1 MNKKMK
7 YCLKIFAVLLV
18 ACAAVSC
25 DDEFEGEIVKDN
37 LPEIPVTFDGAT
49 TEGFNPYY
57 TVSYA
62 NGNFSITLSIPED
75 SPLKIKEVTNVV
87 AGTTAINVASL
98 TNPKQYIPGPVAVD
112 GYTYTLTTSL
122 TEFNTNAISG
132 AIAAPPAAG
141 VLTER
146 AFMFSLTMEDDSRIV
161 PVQCRIRVT
170 P

>member
-1 MNKKMK
+1 MIKKMK
-7 YCLKIFAVLLV
+7 HCLKIFAVLF
-18 ACAAVSC
+18 AAFTIISC

-37 LPEIPVTFDGAT
+37 LPDIPVVFDGAT

-75 SPLKIKEVTNVV
+75 SPVRIKEVTNVV

-98 TNPKQYIPGPVAVD
+98 SNAKQYLDGPASVD
-112 GYTYTLTTSL
+112 GYTFTLNTSL
-122 TEFNTNAISG
+122 TEFNAKAISG

-146 AFMFSLTMEDDSRIV
+146 AFMFSLTMEDDSKIV
-161 PVQCRIRVT
+161 PVQLRIRVT

>member
-1 MNKKMK
+1 MIKKMK
-7 YCLKIFAVLLV
+7 HCLKIFTVLLL
-18 ACAAVSC
+18 AVSIISC
-25 DDEFEGEIVKDN
+25 DEEFVGDVVKDN
-37 LPEIPVTFDGAT
+37 LPEIPVVFEGAT

-62 NGNFSITLSIPED
+62 NGNFSITVTIPED
-75 SPLKIKEVTNVV
+75 SPTRISEVTNVV

-98 TNPKQYIPGPVAVD
+98 TNAKQYLTGPAAVN
-112 GYTYTLTTSL
+112 GYSYTLTTSL
-122 TEFNTNAISG
+122 TEFNAKAISG
-132 AIAAPPAAG
+132 AIAAAPAAG

-146 AFMFSLTMEDDSRIV
+146 AFMFSLTMEDGSKIV

>member
-1 MNKKMK
+1 MIKKMK
-7 YCLKIFAVLLV
+7 YCLKIFAVLFV
-18 ACAAVSC
+18 AFSIISC
-25 DDEFEGEIVKDN
+25 DDEFEGEVVKDN
-37 LPEIPVTFDGAT
+37 LAEIPVLFDGAT

-62 NGNFSITLSIPED
+62 NGFSITVSIPED
-75 SPLKIKEVTNVV
+75 SPLKIKEVSNVV

-98 TNPKQYIPGPVAVD
+98 SNAKQYLPGPATVD
-112 GYTYTLTTSL
+112 GYTYTLTTSIA
-122 TEFNTNAISG
+122 EFNAKAISG

-146 AFMFSLTMEDDSRIV
+146 AFMFSLTMEDGSKIV
-161 PVQCRIRVT
+161 PVQCRIRVA

>member
-1 MNKKMK
+1 MK
-7 YCLKIFAVLLV
+7 FCLKIFAVLFV
-18 ACAAVSC
+18 AFAAVSC

-37 LPEIPVTFDGAT
+37 RPEIPVVFDGAT
-49 TEGFNPYY
+49 TAGFNPYY

-75 SPLKIKEVTNVV
+75 SPLKIKEVSNVV
-87 AGTTAINVASL
+87 AGSTAINVASL
-98 TNPKQYIPGPVAVD
+98 SNAKQYLSGPAAVD

-122 TEFNTNAISG
+122 AEFNAKAISNPVTS
-132 AIAAPPAAG
+132 APAAG

-146 AFMFSLTMEDDSRIV
+146 AFMFSLKMEDDSKIV

>member
-1 MNKKMK
+1 MIKKMK
-7 YCLKIFAVLLV
+7 HCLKIFAVLF
-18 ACAAVSC
+18 AAFTIISC
-25 DDEFEGEIVKDN
+25 DDEFEGEIVRDN
-37 LPEIPVTFDGAT
+37 LPEIPVIFDGAT

-98 TNPKQYIPGPVAVD
+98 GNAKQYLSGPATVD
-112 GYTYTLTTSL
+112 GYSYTLTTSL
-122 TEFNTNAISG
+122 TEFNAKAISG
-132 AIAAPPAAG
+132 AVTAAPAPG

-146 AFMFSLTMEDDSRIV
+146 AFMFSLKMEDDSKLV
-161 PVQCRIRVT
+161 PVQLRIRVT

>member
-1 MNKKMK
+1 MIKKMK
-7 YCLKIFAVLLV
+7 HCLKICAILFA
-18 ACAAVSC
+18 AFSIVSC

-37 LPEIPVTFDGAT
+37 LPEIPVIFEGAT

-62 NGNFSITLSIPED
+62 NGNFSITVTIPED
-75 SPLKIKEVTNVV
+75 SPLKIKEVSNVV

-98 TNPKQYIPGPVAVD
+98 TNAKQYLASPVAVD

-122 TEFNTNAISG
+122 AEFNAKAISG
-132 AIAAPPAAG
+132 AISAAPAAG

-146 AFMFSLTMEDDSRIV
+146 AFMFSLKMEDDSKIV

>member
-1 MNKKMK
+1 MK
-7 YCLKIFAVLLV
+7 HCLKIFAILFV
-18 ACAAVSC
+18 AFSIVSC

-37 LPEIPVTFDGAT
+37 LPEIPVVFDGAT

-75 SPLKIKEVTNVV
+75 SPMMIKEVTNVV

-98 TNPKQYIPGPVAVD
+98 SNAKQYLDAPAAVN
-112 GYTYTLTTSL
+112 GYSYTLSTSL
-122 TEFNTNAISG
+122 TEFNAKAISG

-146 AFMFSLTMEDDSRIV
+146 AFMFSLTMEDGSKIV
-161 PVQCRIRVT
+161 PVQLRIRVT